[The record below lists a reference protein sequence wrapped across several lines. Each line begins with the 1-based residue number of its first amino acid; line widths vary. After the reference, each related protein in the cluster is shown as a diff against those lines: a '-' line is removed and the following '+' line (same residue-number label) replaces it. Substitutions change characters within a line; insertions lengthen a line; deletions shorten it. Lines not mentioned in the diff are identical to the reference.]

1 MPRPG
6 VSCCVLALFAVVAV
20 GGCSRDIPLEVT
32 SEPLHPAPESPP
44 TVARKETGQPKSDQ
58 KKLPSPVATGGE
70 VSTPVLA
77 CGLPTY
83 PGCRPKPYGDMSVT
97 TGGKT
102 ITIKGFRTADPV
114 LKVAQFYLDEA
125 GGLGKAFDRHKVPMS
140 QSAMT
145 FPVLLRAGGKT
156 YVQITRSEA
165 DTETEIKLTFFSDP
179 LQTLD

>member
-1 MPRPG
+1 M
-6 VSCCVLALFAVVAV
+6 FTVVAV
-20 GGCSRDIPLEVT
+20 VGCSRDIPLEVT
-32 SEPLHPAPESPP
+32 SEPLHPAPESRPP
-44 TVARKETGQPKSDQ
+44 VAQEATGQPHNDQ
-58 KKLPSPVATGGE
+58 KKLSSPVATGGE
-70 VSTPVLA
+70 ESTPGLA

-114 LKVAQFYLDEA
+114 LKVAQFYLEQA
-125 GGLGKAFDRHKVPMS
+125 GGFGKGFDRHKVPMS

-156 YVQITRSEA
+156 FVQITRSEA